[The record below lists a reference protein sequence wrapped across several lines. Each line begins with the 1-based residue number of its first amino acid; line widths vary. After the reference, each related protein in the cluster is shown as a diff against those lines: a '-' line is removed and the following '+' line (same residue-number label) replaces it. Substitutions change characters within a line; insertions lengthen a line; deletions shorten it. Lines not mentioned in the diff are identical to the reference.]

1 MPMPSQRVYIRAA
14 EAFLLT
20 THAYPHPFTMATI
33 FPSSPTFPG
42 QQQPAGESVVANPE
56 AVASSST
63 SSSGW
68 HSSGSIGPFFGVI
81 SVLTI
86 LAIISCVVGRI
97 YSRRVA
103 ANTPL
108 DTIKQ
113 RSCSGWVKRQ
123 FGQCTEGIPVKVAW
137 GRKVMTVWRKDG
149 ENDDAAAHPEA

>member
-1 MPMPSQRVYIRAA
+1 
-14 EAFLLT
+14 
-20 THAYPHPFTMATI
+20 MATI

-42 QQQPAGESVVANPE
+42 QQQPAGEAAVANPE
-56 AVASSST
+56 AVASASTST

-68 HSSGSIGPFFGVI
+68 QSSGSIGPFFGVI
-81 SVLTI
+81 SVLTV

-113 RSCSGWVKRQ
+113 KSCSGWVKRQ
-123 FGQCTEGIPVKVAW
+123 FGQCTDCIPASVVW
-137 GRKVMTVWRKDG
+137 GRKVVMSWRKDG
-149 ENDDAAAHPEA
+149 KNDDAAAAQPQA